1 MKTSISH
8 PIQKIEQRT
17 HGINFGQGVRIGHQR
32 RNYIG
37 VLWAQINQHLIYLMA
52 SDREWPPL
60 ERAACTRPIVG
71 PDVES

>member
-32 RNYIG
+32 SNYTG

-60 ERAACTRPIVG
+60 ERSACTRPIVG
-71 PDVES
+71 LDVES